1 MDKVDK
7 NTSPVKKPKLNKIKD
22 IDLFVHDIV
31 EKSRIDLAGISKLQG
46 KFKNVNLFEK
56 VIFRKGI
63 NLDKDI
69 NLSSKY
75 KLVKEKLI
83 PSVKLKDFDDIQ
95 TIMEDEKPMEKSHNI
110 TQWKK
115 TFHTFKKINRSKYN
129 AFEELNLNS
138 KYSFKR
144 KNNPKKINNSQFKLE
159 PFIKLV
165 NKNSQQQFE
174 RKASDGN
181 TGKDKIISNL
191 DYNLQKSV
199 SKNIKSTDNTNNSR
213 LRNFNDS
220 KLNFKS
226 MSTKSLND
234 GVGWNRS
241 INNFKA
247 NKSQYKSNN
256 NLSNSSLNET
266 NRLTAKRHTLK
277 KILFSE
283 IQNLPMAKTASETIE
298 EREYTNYKEL
308 YKLSLLNTQDIGNVS
323 KTDRNTNGKK
333 TLLGSIYDDYVKSMD
348 PKSVVEFNTI
358 STGRKS
364 VFNENSFY
372 NDKINLTIE
381 RENKQKGVFLP
392 LINRKGKHVLDL
404 IRKENSN
411 KVSKKLE
418 INYNHLIE
426 VSEKIN
432 SVVNQALNSISKQG
446 IHKKD
451 KAK

>member
-1 MDKVDK
+1 
-7 NTSPVKKPKLNKIKD
+7 
-22 IDLFVHDIV
+22 
-31 EKSRIDLAGISKLQG
+31 
-46 KFKNVNLFEK
+46 
-56 VIFRKGI
+56 
-63 NLDKDI
+63 
-69 NLSSKY
+69 
-75 KLVKEKLI
+75 
-83 PSVKLKDFDDIQ
+83 
-95 TIMEDEKPMEKSHNI
+95 MEDEKPMEKSHNI

-241 INNFKA
+241 INNIKA